1 MKVQIHSAP
10 WVIPVTRP
18 VIENGAVAVFER
30 CVVDVG
36 YLKDMMLKY
45 PGHRLIHHP
54 DAILM
59 PSLVNAHCHL
69 ELSPLKWRLAPTGSI
84 IAWVESLAKAR
95 ASIGP
100 EEWMPAIKDALDEL
114 VRGGALIVGDVGNT
128 GLVPSVM
135 MEWNSSTAYRQA
147 RDTMGWP
154 LEGIHFVEIIAPE
167 APSSHDSLQAP
178 PALSHQLE
186 ACPASSKRTGTW
198 YDPALPIDIDE
209 SLLEAQ
215 YPMPVTV
222 SAHGVHTVHAVLLKT
237 IKARTRLKGLPFT
250 LHVAESPEEIQYL
263 KDGVGPMFDLLKQH
277 GRDPARLKFPSKGPV
292 AFLDDLGLLDEMTL
306 LVHCVQL
313 EEDELDIIE
322 SRGASICLCPRSNTF
337 LGVGAPPVDQI
348 LNRRINCAIGT
359 DSLASN
365 DRLDIFSEM
374 AVISTLSPNTPPS
387 RIIEMATIEGARAL
401 GLANRFGSLEPHK
414 TALFLGIRPPQLPK
428 DPQVLEETIVGTGSR
443 DGFEISVIR

>member
-1 MKVQIHSAP
+1 
-10 WVIPVTRP
+10 
-18 VIENGAVAVFER
+18 
-30 CVVDVG
+30 
-36 YLKDMMLKY
+36 
-45 PGHRLIHHP
+45 
-54 DAILM
+54 
-59 PSLVNAHCHL
+59 
-69 ELSPLKWRLAPTGSI
+69 
-84 IAWVESLAKAR
+84 
-95 ASIGP
+95 
-100 EEWMPAIKDALDEL
+100 
-114 VRGGALIVGDVGNT
+114 
-128 GLVPSVM
+128 
-135 MEWNSSTAYRQA
+135 
-147 RDTMGWP
+147 
-154 LEGIHFVEIIAPE
+154 
-167 APSSHDSLQAP
+167 
-178 PALSHQLE
+178 
-186 ACPASSKRTGTW
+186 
-198 YDPALPIDIDE
+198 
-209 SLLEAQ
+209 
-215 YPMPVTV
+215 MPVTV

-263 KDGVGPMFDLLKQH
+263 KDGAGPMFDLLKQH

-348 LNRRINCAIGT
+348 LSRRINCAIGT

-401 GLANRFGSLEPHK
+401 GLAHRFGSLAPHK
-414 TALFLGIRPPQLPK
+414 TALFLAIRPPQLPK
-428 DPQVLEETIVGTGSR
+428 DPQALEETIVGTGSR